1 MEARD
6 VVAKVDGVAEVVEEG
21 MDLLAVGHR
30 RQEVQEIGDRIWTTA
45 LTARETR
52 SSVSGSH
59 PAARAA
65 REEVHRDTLV
75 RVVLLCSLD

>member
-1 MEARD
+1 MKARD

-52 SSVSGSH
+52 SSGSDSL
-59 PAARAA
+59 P
-65 REEVHRDTLV
+65 EGLVVQEVVHRDILV
-75 RVVLLCSLD
+75 RAVLRYSLD